1 MEEDSPAPTS
11 TFNTL
16 FWAPQHMKLLQVV
29 TFGEEWQVGTCLY
42 GFLLTLPP
50 LMKHITLQYDYVWL
64 VRSRL
69 ASRGP
74 WGPT

>member
-1 MEEDSPAPTS
+1 MDGDSPAPTS

-16 FWAPQHMKLLQVV
+16 FWAPWHKKMLQVV
-29 TFGEEWQVGTCLY
+29 TLGEEASGTCFH

-50 LMKHITLQYDYVWL
+50 LMQHITLQYDCVRL
-64 VRSRL
+64 VRGRL

-74 WGPT
+74 RGPT